1 MEYSYQS
8 ASRLEA
14 IKKRAARCVCKY
26 CGSRLKLH
34 RIVFSEYEDA
44 RVEIFCSHCDRIEYG
59 VEPEIYTCARYF
71 VDELG
76 YNGYPDLDESE
87 TTRQLNIAKVS
98 EITAWALKNLGFLTE
113 EGFTHAVQMKAA
125 LLAECI
131 LLTSQDLAEAAISD
145 WSSTEDGR

>member
-1 MEYSYQS
+1 MDYSYRS

-14 IKKRAARCVCKY
+14 IKERARRCVCKY
-26 CGSRLKLH
+26 CGSPLKLH
-34 RIVFSEYEDA
+34 RIVFSEYEEA

-87 TTRQLNIAKVS
+87 TTRQLNIAKVC
-98 EITAWALKNLGFLTE
+98 EIAAWTLKNMGFLNETGLTAE
-113 EGFTHAVQMKAA
+113 VQMKDT
-125 LLAECI
+125 LLAECV
-131 LLTSQDLAEAAISD
+131 LLSNRDLDETDICD
-145 WSSTEDGR
+145 WTQEDTE